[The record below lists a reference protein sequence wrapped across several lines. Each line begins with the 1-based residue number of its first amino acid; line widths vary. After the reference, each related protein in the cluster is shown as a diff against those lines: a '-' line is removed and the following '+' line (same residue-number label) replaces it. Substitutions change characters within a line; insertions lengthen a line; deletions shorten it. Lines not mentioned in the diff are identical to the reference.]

1 MPHILPSP
9 NASCLR
15 KKVRFGSISKCTA
28 KHRRLLVIN
37 SLEISSNRTTGLKNS
52 CSAEESNE
60 ALTTHSNS
68 FAAHTGTLAA
78 RLLRDLELCSGPHSG
93 SMNPVLIFLIALVV
107 LGLFFFVGEWNSE
120 EERSAGIR
128 QRFVLNLATVLLGLL
143 GLVLWW
149 INMLVRRKVLPEEH
163 RKSPE

>member
-1 MPHILPSP
+1 
-9 NASCLR
+9 
-15 KKVRFGSISKCTA
+15 
-28 KHRRLLVIN
+28 
-37 SLEISSNRTTGLKNS
+37 
-52 CSAEESNE
+52 
-60 ALTTHSNS
+60 
-68 FAAHTGTLAA
+68 
-78 RLLRDLELCSGPHSG
+78 
-93 SMNPVLIFLIALVV
+93 MNPVLIFLIALVV